1 MKKGSA
7 HFQVSSRLASL
18 LSQEYS
24 STEKALKELVD
35 NAWDADAESVSIT
48 LPAPMSDEPI
58 VVEDD
63 GTGMTAAEIRGHYL
77 AIAADRRVARGERTA
92 GRNRRVKGRK
102 GIGKFAGLMAAAEMN
117 VETRARSRVSAFT
130 VRLSDLAQIQDI
142 EKLPIEVQGAD
153 CGASEHGTKITLFGL
168 HQGLAFPDAGKLRQV
183 LLQEYGREAGVS
195 ISVNGKRLGV
205 DDVQGTYR
213 DETLAVEGMSNVRL
227 RITVGEKKSVTRQ
240 PGIQIRVDGKA
251 VGRPTFFG
259 LDESDD
265 FPPKLLKRLYGELDA
280 DDLRDHV
287 TAGWDAVLENSELLA
302 KVREAAQPLIRRAYS
317 LQYGQEMQLAK
328 ARLSRKVHDRLA
340 MLPEYRREYADRAIK
355 RVLDRFFGEPVEKIE
370 PYVFVLLEAI
380 ERTDYGTL
388 LEHIADSSRKD
399 IAAIAE
405 ALDDFGFAEMAYLV
419 EQATARQAYLDN
431 LETLL
436 ANQSTLEATMHKA
449 LEKNL
454 WVLGHQFSLFSS
466 NKTLRTMVD
475 KTVGSKYEGDKAD
488 LRPDLLLNEDLA
500 GEYLLIEF
508 KRPSHSLKREDYT
521 QAVNYRHEF
530 AKTTTKRIH
539 VLVIGGSRSADY
551 PTSHL
556 EPDVGVLVFSEVI
569 ATARRMLDWQ
579 LKRSTGSVVD

>member
-7 HFQVSSRLASL
+7 RFQVSSRLASL

-35 NAWDADAESVSIT
+35 NAWDADAESVSIK

-58 VVEDD
+58 VIEDD
-63 GTGMTAAEIRGHYL
+63 GTGMTAEEIRRHYL
-77 AIAADRRVARGERTA
+77 AIAADRRVLRGVRTA
-92 GRNRRVKGRK
+92 GKNRRVKGRK
-102 GIGKFAGLMAAAEMN
+102 GIGKFAGLMAAAEMT
-117 VETRARSRVSAFT
+117 VETRTRSRRSTFT
-130 VRLSDLAQIQDI
+130 VRLSDLAQIEDI
-142 EKLPIEVQGAD
+142 EQLPIELRSTE
-153 CGASEHGTKITLFGL
+153 CGASEHGTKITLSGL
-168 HQGLAFPDAGKLRQV
+168 HQGLAFPDPGKLRQV
-183 LLQEYGREAGVS
+183 LLQEYGREEGVS

-213 DETLAVEGMSNVRL
+213 DETLSVDGMSNVRL
-227 RITVGEKKSVTRQ
+227 RITVGENKSVTRQ

-265 FPPKLLKRLYGELDA
+265 FPPKLLRRLYGELDA

-302 KVREAAQPLIRRAYS
+302 KVREAAQPLIRKAYS
-317 LQYGQEMQLAK
+317 LQYGQEMQLAQ

-340 MLPEYRREYADRAIK
+340 TLPEYRREYADRAIK

-405 ALDDFGFAEMAYLV
+405 ALDEFGLAEMAYLV

-431 LETLL
+431 LEKLL
-436 ANQSTLEATMHKA
+436 ASPSTLEATMHKA

-454 WVLGHQFSLFSS
+454 WVLGNQYSLFSS
-466 NKTLRTMVD
+466 NKTLRSMVD
-475 KTVGSKYEGDKAD
+475 QTIGKKYVGEKAD

-508 KRPSHSLKREDYT
+508 KRPSHALNREDYT
-521 QAVNYRHEF
+521 QALNYRHELT
-530 AKTTTKRIH
+530 KSTNKRIR

-551 PTSHL
+551 PTSNL
-556 EPDVGVLVFSEVI
+556 EPDIGVLVFSEVI
-569 ATARRMLDWQ
+569 ATARRMLEWQ
-579 LKRSTGSVVD
+579 LKRVAGGTDG